1 MIETVMGFFAAAPA
15 WLAAISLIV
24 AGLSAV
30 TALTPSTSDDA
41 IVQKVFLTVS
51 QIYLIGP
58 KIDRRVEMKLRL
70 QCTKKMKL
78 FVVWLVLLSLSVSV
92 IGCSRVNVTRSD
104 CLWAYKAPELS
115 PEDIEHIVSSNI
127 SPTTIEAINT
137 LDNFVWTHNELVERF
152 CLP

>member
-1 MIETVMGFFAAAPA
+1 
-15 WLAAISLIV
+15 
-24 AGLSAV
+24 
-30 TALTPSTSDDA
+30 
-41 IVQKVFLTVS
+41 
-51 QIYLIGP
+51 
-58 KIDRRVEMKLRL
+58 MKLRL

-115 PEDIEHIVSSNI
+115 PEDIEVIASSNI
-127 SPTTIEAINT
+127 SPSAIEAINT